1 MGALLALVASVA
13 WGSADVAGGVG
24 SRRVGSVRVI
34 AMAYPAGAIVLT
46 LFAMFVI
53 PGTIDRDVLLLSLA
67 TSLVGT
73 AGMILLYAALATG
86 PMGIVSPLTAIGG
99 AAIPVLA
106 GLLLGDPLTALF
118 VVGCVLALIAVIL
131 VSRESGE
138 HAKVTPR
145 ALLLSA
151 GAGLAIGLFL
161 TALGVAPEGSGVW
174 VATISRWWST
184 IGVGA
189 VAIYLLV
196 RRGRESWQPYPWLL
210 AIGAGALDAIANG
223 TFQLAAQN
231 GELSVVAV
239 IGALYPAPTL
249 LLAHFLLKERMSRVQ
264 WSGVLVA
271 LAAVVALTV

>member
-24 SRRVGSVRVI
+24 SRRVGSIRVI
-34 AMAYPAGAIVLT
+34 AITYPAGAIILT

-73 AGMILLYAALATG
+73 IGMILLYAALATG

-106 GLLLGDPLTALF
+106 GLLLGDPLTILF

-184 IGVGA
+184 IGVGIVA
-189 VAIYLLV
+189 VYLLM
-196 RRGRESWQPYPWLL
+196 RSGRASWTPYPWVL
-210 AIGAGALDAIANG
+210 AIGAGALDALANG

-264 WSGVLVA
+264 WTGVLVA